1 MKISLEEKSMMFN
14 PLKYDLKHLNSV
26 CSENFIAK
34 LLSPED
40 HENIVL
46 RENFRF
52 PFMIANYPKKL
63 QPIFE
68 YVISKN
74 IKNTPQ
80 ALDLAIQLFNGLNT
94 LHRKGVFYGG
104 ISPFNILVDED
115 GKLKLSNF
123 NNSIMSD
130 AVNDDVIGSS
140 NLMVWDIQKAQE
152 FIDKFLISSK
162 SEIGIKYEK
171 LLSAKSE
178 GVLRRI
184 CSAKTHLEILRS
196 LKI

>member
-1 MKISLEEKSMMFN
+1 M
-14 PLKYDLKHLNSV
+14 
-26 CSENFIAK
+26 
-34 LLSPED
+34 
-40 HENIVL
+40 
-46 RENFRF
+46 
-52 PFMIANYPKKL
+52 
-63 QPIFE
+63 
-68 YVISKN
+68 
-74 IKNTPQ
+74 
-80 ALDLAIQLFNGLNT
+80 
-94 LHRKGVFYGG
+94 FYGG